1 MNAKELAAQTNANEG
16 SLQALLNALVCM
28 ELLKLEK
35 DKYRN
40 SHLSRIYFLEDEP
53 YYVGDFIKLLANES
67 LKWNKLFSLVSKEK
81 EISHD
86 SGEMNRIFI
95 KAMHNIGM
103 LGEVDAL
110 IQSVNLSN
118 CLSMIDAGGG
128 SGIYS
133 IALCQ
138 KYPELKSI
146 ILDSHE
152 TLSITEEFVLKHEES
167 ERIELRGC
175 DITKDE
181 LGDNIDAV
189 LLSDVAYGE
198 AEAEK
203 ILQNV
208 WKCLREKGQLI
219 VRGYYYDPQKSD
231 PLFGALFMI
240 NQLVID
246 PDREIVTFPS
256 LKTLIEKTGY
266 IITKASPLTERS
278 FLIMATKASC

>member
-1 MNAKELAAQTNANEG
+1 
-16 SLQALLNALVCM
+16 
-28 ELLKLEK
+28 
-35 DKYRN
+35 
-40 SHLSRIYFLEDEP
+40 
-53 YYVGDFIKLLANES
+53 
-67 LKWNKLFSLVSKEK
+67 
-81 EISHD
+81 
-86 SGEMNRIFI
+86 MNRTFI

-110 IQSVNLSN
+110 VQSVNLSA
-118 CLSMIDAGGG
+118 CQSMIDAGGG

-138 KYPELKSI
+138 KYPGLKSI

-152 TLSITEEFVLKHEES
+152 TLSITKEFVSKHKES

-175 DITKDE
+175 DITKDK
-181 LGDNIDAV
+181 LGDDIDAV
-189 LLSDVAYGE
+189 LLSDVTYGE

-219 VRGYYYDPQKSD
+219 VRGYYYDPQSSN

-240 NQLVID
+240 NQLAID
-246 PDREIVTFPS
+246 SDRKIVTLPS
-256 LKTLIEKTGY
+256 LKALIEKTGF

-278 FLIMATKASC
+278 FFIMAAKTAC